1 MRRTLTTTTTTGR
14 RSRIYD
20 DFDDSNE
27 NNDEI
32 HNIPNNDIFMS
43 DRIQRWIETLSLDVD
58 DDVDDYDTNNNDDH
72 YPTTTTT
79 TTTGT
84 TTNREDEIH
93 ITSTGQTIPI
103 QDLRNNIFSM
113 IPKKQD
119 HHNDNNDP
127 GYSIRNTNVN
137 DKTNNNNHQQQ
148 LHRNTETDR
157 TTGGIMIQTSST
169 LTILILCGSCCY
181 YYFYYYCVGRRR
193 SSKEYS
199 TVILKPHITPSTT
212 ETRTIN
218 STNATTPPTMTV
230 DVLLLSSSSS
240 SSKHDEESTT
250 TTTKMINNSNEKDT
264 TNDDSNIP
272 TLVREENVDD
282 TVDPNDTTQTNETEQ
297 LLPKQDHQTH
307 TLPTLPMSIIPAP
320 TTTTSIVATPNDS
333 ADHVLT
339 LVSTLQEKCQL
350 QNMECDTSTIWQ
362 WAIQQQMTHQQIQA
376 QTMIQ
381 LRQLMHEETQQTIHR
396 SIQQQHHQETIT
408 LHREDPNWLFK
419 LNTVRNKCQETIL
432 RTMYQCCIGIL
443 VTVLIQPVVFVIQVY
458 TTSSSMTEFFCYNT
472 GTIYDPTNI
481 RISQSYNNS
490 NNNHHHK
497 TSYYEYYFSWYDR
510 YASAFTYIDSYTIL
524 AMGDGMT
531 CVTYTLGR
539 LMFVVGVLLVWYV
552 VSWMFHQITGNT
564 PHVQFIGKSM
574 FVWYLLS
581 IYDWIPTMYL
591 YRMMMSFGIILSLCY
606 GTVTYQYYT
615 IRNTFRN
622 RKEQILPQITD
633 VNEAI
638 VWFDDMIHHLQIL
651 PIVTVGGLLIML
663 LTST

>member
-1 MRRTLTTTTTTGR
+1 MRRTLTTTTTTTTTTGR

-43 DRIQRWIETLSLDVD
+43 DRIQRWIETLSLDID
-58 DDVDDYDTNNNDDH
+58 DDDDDDDTNNNDDH

-79 TTTGT
+79 TTTTGT
-84 TTNREDEIH
+84 TSRLDEIH

-169 LTILILCGSCCY
+169 LAIVLMLCGSCCY
-181 YYFYYYCVGRRR
+181 YYYYCVGRRR

-218 STNATTPPTMTV
+218 STNAITPPTMAV
-230 DVLLLSSSSS
+230 DVVSSS

-339 LVSTLQEKCQL
+339 LVSTLREKCQL

-432 RTMYQCCIGIL
+432 RTMYQCCIGVL
-443 VTVLIQPVVFVIQVY
+443 VTVLIQPVIFVIQVY

-497 TSYYEYYFSWYDR
+497 SSYYEYYFSWYDR

-615 IRNTFRN
+615 MRNKFRNT
-622 RKEQILPQITD
+622 KEQILPQITD